1 MAPREA
7 AYDRPGGYLPRP
19 HPYSLQS
26 VRRTHATPPSPPVV
40 RKGALDI
47 ENANKVVITS
57 LPPVA
62 RKGARERKRT

>member
-1 MAPREA
+1 MA
-7 AYDRPGGYLPRP
+7 
-19 HPYSLQS
+19 
-26 VRRTHATPPSPPVV
+26 